1 MMRSMFAGVS
11 GLKVHQTRMDVIG
24 NNIANVNTVG
34 YKASRATF
42 QEMLSQT
49 LQAATIDPS
58 GARGG
63 TNPMQV
69 GRGVR
74 LGSIDV
80 RHTQGNTQSTGYVTD
95 LAIDGDGFFVLGSG
109 ESRMYTRAGIFGLD
123 GEGNLIS
130 LVNGLKVYGY
140 MPNAQGEIDT
150 SATMQPI
157 RIASSATIDAKATN
171 QVVFGG
177 NLDARYEYGAQ
188 EVRIFQV
195 YDSQGQQHTVRL
207 TLKRSEDTPAPSNKW
222 EWSAEWLIEGSR
234 VRSDLVKGSGSQIT
248 HNVTYSVL
256 SDEDESKLK
265 LVVSGTTDPVATS
278 TDGVVWETET
288 DSSLQF
294 QFAGALAPGD
304 KVNVTL
310 EQGQLV
316 FTATRDLS
324 SAGGSAGGSAE
335 WMGNIE
341 FSEDGSYRGVSHNVI
356 KFRPANA
363 NELKI
368 ELDFSQFTQYADT
381 FSGKVLSQNGYTS
394 GSLDSFLID
403 QNGTIIGSFSNGLT
417 KELGRLALAT
427 FRNPAGLLRTGS
439 TMFVPTANS
448 GEANP
453 GAAGEP
459 GFGQIA
465 PSSLEMSNVDLAE
478 EFTEMIITQRGF
490 QANSRIITTSDEM
503 LQELVNLKR

>member
-207 TLKRSEDTPAPSNKW
+207 TLKRLDTPAPSNEW
-222 EWSAEWLIEGSR
+222 GWSAEWLIEGSR
-234 VRSDLVKGSGSQIT
+234 VRSDLVKDSGSQIT
-248 HNVTYSVL
+248 HNVTYSVVENGSNL
-256 SDEDESKLK
+256 Q

-278 TDGVVWETET
+278 TDGVVWTT
-288 DSSLQF
+288 GTTSPPLQF
-294 QFAGALAPGD
+294 QFAGALAHGD
-304 KVNVTL
+304 EVNVTL

-324 SAGGSAGGSAE
+324 SAGGK
-335 WMGNIE
+335 GNIE
-341 FSEDGSYRGVSHNVI
+341 FSEDGSYRGVSGNVI
-356 KFRPANA
+356 TFQPANA
-363 NELKI
+363 NKLTI

>member
-207 TLKRSEDTPAPSNKW
+207 TLERLNTPAPSNEW
-222 EWSAEWLIEGSR
+222 RWSAEWLIEGSR
-234 VRSDLVKGSGSQIT
+234 VRSDLVKDSGSQIT
-248 HNVTYSVL
+248 HNVTYSVKGQVP
-256 SDEDESKLK
+256 KLK
-265 LVVSGTTDPVATS
+265 LVVSGTTVATS
-278 TDGVVWETET
+278 TDGVVWKTPT
-288 DSSLQF
+288 KPPLQF

-316 FTATRDLS
+316 FTATKDLP
-324 SAGGSAGGSAE
+324 SA
-335 WMGNIE
+335 GNIE
-341 FSEDGSYRGVSHNVI
+341 FSEDGSYRGVSGNEI
-356 KFRPANA
+356 TFKPANA